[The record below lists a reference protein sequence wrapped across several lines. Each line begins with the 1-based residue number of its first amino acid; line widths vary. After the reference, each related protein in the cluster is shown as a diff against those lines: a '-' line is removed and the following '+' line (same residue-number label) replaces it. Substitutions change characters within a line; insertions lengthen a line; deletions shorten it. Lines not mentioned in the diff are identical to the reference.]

1 MYFIV
6 NPRLSDN
13 LERTGVFYYCNKPTE
28 AMMKKALSLV
38 MVFVAG
44 FMWSSTGISAQK
56 YVSGNIGIN
65 WFNDAETSDA
75 GTDLDKIKLNSG
87 LTLTGAF
94 GCDYGAYRVEGELG
108 YQSSEVDSIVD
119 LAENTTDEDVSADV
133 AIVSLMM
140 NGYYDIEL
148 SGIEISPYAGVGA
161 AQVSFDD
168 WNDGTADTNETTL
181 AWQLGAV
188 FGFPVADNIMLD
200 ARYRYFK
207 TTDFNLDLSGDE
219 TDLET
224 HSALLGMRINID

>member
-1 MYFIV
+1 
-6 NPRLSDN
+6 
-13 LERTGVFYYCNKPTE
+13 
-28 AMMKKALSLV
+28 MMKKALSLV

-65 WFNDAETSDA
+65 WFNDAEINDA
-75 GTDLDKIKLNSG
+75 GTDIENIKLDSG

-119 LAENTTDEDVSADV
+119 LVNDVTDEDVTADV

-140 NGYYDIEL
+140 NGYYDIEF
-148 SGIEISPYAGVGA
+148 SGLEVSPYAGVGV
-161 AQVSFDD
+161 AQVSYDE
-168 WNDGTADTNETTL
+168 WNNGDADVDETTL

-188 FGFPVADNIMLD
+188 FGFPIADNIMLD

-207 TTDFNLDLSGDE
+207 TTDFNIGSYE
-219 TDLET
+219 TDHET

>member
-1 MYFIV
+1 
-6 NPRLSDN
+6 
-13 LERTGVFYYCNKPTE
+13 
-28 AMMKKALSLV
+28 MKKALSLV

-65 WFNDAETSDA
+65 WFNDAETSEA
-75 GTDLDKIKLNSG
+75 GTDLKKIKLNSG

-94 GCDYGAYRVEGELG
+94 GCDYGPYRVEGELG

-207 TTDFNLDLSGDE
+207 TTDFNLDLEGAE